1 MTKNPVIVPPSIT
14 LNELRTLFKKY
25 KFRNIFVG
33 DSNRFLGLIGRN
45 YLFTHVNESN
55 LHSTVDRIMFKGI
68 VTIDENAHIND
79 AIHIIK
85 TKKINGLGVTKN
97 GRPCGVI
104 TRYDILK
111 KYNPKSFDSTE
122 SRERNKMA
130 ICYYCNKPI
139 SGMPY
144 VCRKCGKKFCG
155 NHQIP
160 ESHKCSGLVKITI
173 PIPPDP
179 KPGIPELLP
188 QLTSPTREVRR
199 NAAAQ
204 LDKKGWT
211 PTTELEKVNFYFAYE
226 RWEKLVK
233 LGSPALNPLLS
244 GLRDQDVSVQMEC
257 IRYLGE
263 LGNPAAIE
271 PLIQKLNDKRSSIRF
286 AAANALGKLGWMPE
300 KNDEKVRFLIENDQC
315 DDLIKLGSDAVYPL
329 IELLSK
335 DLEEIQFQSGND
347 LVRLNDEI
355 NKILLILGKIQDVRA
370 WNPLIDLANHKWQG
384 TQGTI
389 HPNELIYKTISIIE
403 EGINRQKQ
411 KSNLF
416 CIRCFH
422 RFLKYPQ
429 PPSLKNSFH
438 QHHCN
443 ITEPKISIPILN
455 SRIFSV
461 CRNCKSNKD
470 YIENVNKVVLI
481 LEKMDKP
488 YIFENGVLFL
498 NWFHL
503 KRPVDFDMIAI
514 LSATNE
520 DVAEL
525 VMKLKN
531 DEDIDRKKKYNRLP
545 VYIAKE
551 LGISQAKINLLK
563 KTFENVHAEEKNTI
577 TKLGELT
584 HVRLDTKPDDGN

>member
-1 MTKNPVIVPPSIT
+1 MTKNLIIVPPTTT
-14 LNELRTLFKKY
+14 LSELRNLFKKY
-25 KFRNIFVG
+25 KFRNIFIG
-33 DSNRFLGLIGRN
+33 DSNRFLGIIGRN
-45 YLFTHVNESN
+45 YLFSHINESN

-68 VTIDENAHIND
+68 VTIDENAHLND
-79 AIHIIK
+79 AIQIIK
-85 TKKINGLGVTKN
+85 TKNINGLGVTKN

-111 KYNPKSFDSTE
+111 KYNTKSFDSTGN
-122 SRERNKMA
+122 RERKKMA

-144 VCRKCGKKFCG
+144 ICRKCGKKFCG

-160 ESHKCSGLVKITI
+160 ESHHCPGLVKNPPTI
-173 PIPPDP
+173 NPHP

-244 GLRDQDVSVQMEC
+244 GLRDQDVSIQEACVK
-257 IRYLGE
+257 YLGD
-263 LGNPAAIE
+263 LRNPAAIE
-271 PLIQKLNDKRSSIRF
+271 PLIQKLNDKRSSIKI
-286 AAANALGKLGWMPE
+286 AAGIALGKFGWMPE
-300 KNDEKVRFLIENDQC
+300 KFEDKIYFLVANNQW
-315 DDLIKLGSDAVYPL
+315 
-329 IELLSK
+329 
-335 DLEEIQFQSGND
+335 ND
-347 LVRLNDEI
+347 LKQLGAEAVDP
-355 NKILLILGKIQDVRA
+355 LLIFLSRNLKGLDWSHRSEVTKNIIKTLGDIQDVRA
-370 WNPLIDLANHKWQG
+370 WNPLVDMINTEKSQW
-384 TQGTI
+384 
-389 HPNELIYKTISIIE
+389 PNEQIFDAIKKIDE
-403 EGINRQKQ
+403 RFNEQKQ

-470 YIENVNKVVLI
+470 YIENVKKVVLI

-488 YIFENGVLFL
+488 YIFENGVLYL

-531 DEDIDRKKKYNRLP
+531 DEDIDRRKKYNRLP

-563 KTFENVHAEEKNTI
+563 KTFENVHTDEKNTI

-584 HVRLDTKPDDGN
+584 HVRLDTKPDDGD